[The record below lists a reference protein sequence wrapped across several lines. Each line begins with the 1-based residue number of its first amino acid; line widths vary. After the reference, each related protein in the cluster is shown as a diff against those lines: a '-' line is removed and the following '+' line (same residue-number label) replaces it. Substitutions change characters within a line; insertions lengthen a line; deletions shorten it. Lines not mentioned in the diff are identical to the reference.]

1 MTSLDFVNLSFGLLF
16 LVCTLPAWQWFRK
29 LQEERRWYHSN
40 QEDGQRLLRL
50 NLIDR
55 KWSIRWLR
63 ERTRESRNRRE
74 RGYE

>member
-1 MTSLDFVNLSFGLLF
+1 MTSSDFVNLSLGLLF
-16 LVCTLPAWQWFRK
+16 LAGTLPVWQCFRK
-29 LQEERRWYHSN
+29 LRDERRSYHAN
-40 QEDGQRLLRL
+40 QEDSQRLLRL

>member
-1 MTSLDFVNLSFGLLF
+1 MTSSDFVSLSLGVLF
-16 LVCTLPAWQWFRK
+16 LVGTLPAWQWFRK
-29 LQEERRWYHSN
+29 LQDERRWYHAN
-40 QEDGQRLLRL
+40 QEDSQRLLRL

-63 ERTRESRNRRE
+63 ERTRESQNRRE